1 MTMKLVI
8 AIIVLIHT
16 AYCTRLP
23 HRYHNCTNGT
33 SEELAG
39 WGSGTISFN
48 GGSCELL
55 LTGIKAWLYYKLN
68 MLNIVGAIA
77 SRKIPGNTYPY
88 PCPSK
93 EIFIDTERLC
103 IDEKVT
109 DTLIHVRYK
118 QVKFAV
124 VSDQKEAFTLRYYK
138 GMRISRKI
146 RAKEPFIFTIT
157 DVFFIILQFTH
168 GAVEIM

>member
-1 MTMKLVI
+1 MTDG
-8 AIIVLIHT
+8 
-16 AYCTRLP
+16 TRLP

-33 SEELAG
+33 SEEPVG

-48 GGSCELL
+48 GSSCELL

-138 GMRISRKI
+138 GMGISCKI

-157 DVFFIILQFTH
+157 DAFLSS
-168 GAVEIM
+168 AVHTNVAEIM